1 MTKQNIAIFI
11 SGRGTNAINLVNYF
25 NGHPTIKVSI
35 IVSDRQ
41 NEEIRNFCCL
51 NDTRFLQVDK
61 TEASN
66 TDFLISVCIKHE
78 VRWVVLAGFLKK
90 IPEVFIQ
97 HFNRKIINIHPSLLP
112 KYGGKGMYGDH
123 VHKAVLDNFEA
134 ETGITIHL
142 VNEEYDKGEI
152 IAQFSFRIDRLESLE
167 SLRIKI
173 RNLEHEM
180 FPHVLEKHI
189 LNNLY

>member
-1 MTKQNIAIFI
+1 MTKQNITIFI

-25 NGHPTIKVSI
+25 KGHPTIKVSI

-112 KYGGKGMYGDH
+112 KLRGPSPIKSAILSED
-123 VHKAVLDNFEA
+123 
-134 ETGITIHL
+134 ETGVTIMELDAEMDHGPIVSHRKVEISDWPPYAEDL
-142 VNEEYDKGEI
+142 ENTLGKVGGEMLSEILPDWISGNLKG
-152 IAQFSFRIDRLESLE
+152 
-167 SLRIKI
+167 
-173 RNLEHEM
+173 
-180 FPHVLEKHI
+180 V
-189 LNNLY
+189 